1 MIVYMV
7 ISERAEEEESNT
19 HVDEVRI
26 FSKLDDAK
34 AFAKRKFEDFLKIF
48 DVTKDDERV
57 EVTEKEN
64 SEEEYSIHANFQ
76 YRYNYWG
83 VYVSIQKKEIE

>member
-7 ISERAEEEESNT
+7 ISEREEEEESNM
-19 HVDEVRI
+19 HVDEIRI